1 MDQLKFSPSRR
12 LFSRFLATT
21 SIATAFGV
29 TRSWAAPGDPGF
41 GPQAEW
47 EQSYD
52 SDASLTVRRS
62 TTPILSQQTIAS
74 TEEAIQQYR
83 ALVDQGGWPTV
94 PGGQTLKVGSRGAAV
109 VALRNRLAVTG
120 DLTQD
125 AGVSPIYD
133 SLVQA
138 GVKRFQARH
147 GISMT
152 GVVNQETLTALNVPA
167 AERLRQLELNLVR
180 LRSYSG
186 NLGQRFIT
194 MNIPA
199 AAVETVENG
208 QVFSHH
214 AAGVGKIDRQS
225 PVMQAKVLE
234 INFNPFWTVP
244 VSIIRKDLIP
254 KMQADPNYLTDNHIR
269 VIDKAGVEVPPTA
282 VNWNTMDA
290 VNYRFRQDP
299 GADFNSL
306 GVVRVNI
313 ANPYGVYMHDT
324 PAKGIFGDDYRF
336 VSSGCVR
343 VQNIRDFITWILR
356 DTPGWD
362 REHIDEA
369 IRSGARV
376 DAKLP
381 QPIPVYWIYV
391 TAWATDGLVQF
402 REDIYKRDGFGSGV
416 ASNDGSQQP
425 FSPATPKF
433 NQEAVRRAIA
443 TPVSLEPMRDD

>member
-1 MDQLKFSPSRR
+1 MAKLDFSPSRR
-12 LFSRFLATT
+12 IFAQAMATT
-21 SIATAFGV
+21 ALSAVFGATGAF
-29 TRSWAAPGDPGF
+29 AAQVDPVVGN
-41 GPQAEW
+41 QAEW
-47 EQSYD
+47 EQKYD
-52 SDASLTVRRS
+52 ADAGLGVSRS
-62 TTPILSQQTIAS
+62 TTPMLSTQTVAA
-74 TEEAIQQYR
+74 TETAIQQYR
-83 ALVDQGGWPTV
+83 DLVAQGGWPSV
-94 PGGQTLKVGSRGAAV
+94 PSSQTLKVGSKGPAV
-109 VALRNRLAVTG
+109 VTLRRRLAVTG
-120 DLTQD
+120 DLAQD
-125 AGVSPIYD
+125 AGDSPIFD
-133 SLVQA
+133 SFVQSA
-138 GVKRFQARH
+138 VKRFQARH
-147 GISMT
+147 GIGES
-152 GVVNQETLTALNVPA
+152 GVVAQQTFQALNVPA
-167 AERLRQLELNLVR
+167 QERLRQLELNLVR

-186 NLGQRFIT
+186 NLGGRYIS

-214 AAGVGKIDRQS
+214 QAGVGKIDRQS
-225 PVMQAKVLE
+225 PVMQAKVLD

-254 KMQADPNYLTDNHIR
+254 KMQADPNYLSDNKIR
-269 VIDKAGVEVPPTA
+269 AIDKAGNEVSPTTI
-282 VNWNTMDA
+282 NWNSMDA

-299 GADFNSL
+299 GADINSL

-343 VQNIRDFITWILR
+343 VQNIRDYITWILK

-369 IRSGARV
+369 IRSGARI
-376 DAKLP
+376 DAKLA
-381 QPIPVYWIYV
+381 QTVPVYWVYI

-416 ASNDGSQQP
+416 AMADGQQP
-425 FSPATPKF
+425 AFSPATPAGK
-433 NQEAVRRAIA
+433 AAARRGGAA
-443 TPVSLEPMRDD
+443 QSQLEPMQDD